1 MGRELILKKLR
12 SRSLVL
18 IILGFFLFLGCGFL
32 AFCCIIGEFIPMVIL
47 GGIFA
52 LLGLVFIILGFRM
65 RNPEKSTF
73 IKRNP
78 DLLNQADE
86 LYSHIVYEDKT
97 IVHSHQHIASK
108 KNPLCIASFE
118 EIIGIYE
125 KTTTYSHVITI
136 EHNLVLVTPKGDNLI
151 SIYGKNKEAVAEIVG
166 RIYKYCPNARYGF
179 SVDNMK
185 YFRQMQKAYKKQCKA
200 QKNV

>member
-12 SRSLVL
+12 SRSLVV
-18 IILGFFLFLGCGFL
+18 IILGFLLFLGCGFI

-47 GGIFA
+47 GGLFA

-86 LYSHIVYEDKT
+86 LFSHIVYEDKT
-97 IVHSHQHIASK
+97 IMHSHQNIASK
-108 KNPLCIASFE
+108 KNPLCIVSFD

-136 EHNLVLVTPKGDNLI
+136 EHSLVLVTPKGDNLI

-185 YFRQMQKAYKKQCKA
+185 YFRQVQKAYKKQRKE
-200 QKNV
+200 QLK